1 MHVSPFVSNE
11 VRTLSL
17 NSTYFILFL
26 NSKDK
31 KYIYIISHRE
41 RQINITI
48 KYHYSFTN
56 MAKMKKTIHTL
67 IVKNVEK
74 LELITYWG
82 KDWRLEEMGGQ
93 MMRCLGGIIDSVNT
107 SLSKLGRQWR
117 KRKTG
122 VLQSIG

>member
-1 MHVSPFVSNE
+1 MDLSPFISNE

-41 RQINITI
+41 KQINITI

-56 MAKMKKTIHTL
+56 MAKIKKTIHTL
-67 IVKNVEK
+67 NCQECGKTG
-74 LELITYWG
+74 TYYILRE
-82 KDWRLEEMGGQ
+82 RLKAGGEGRVQ
-93 MMRCLGGIIDSVNT
+93 RMRCLRGIIDSVYM
-107 SLSKLGRQWR
+107 SLSKLR
-117 KRKTG
+117 KI
-122 VLQSIG
+122 V